1 MKTEFHHSVFL
12 VQNMVIR
19 TDEMLNIVTTL
30 SDDSGLKVTIN
41 ESVKGGLIT
50 GTACT
55 VGGIILGPVGLALG
69 GAVGGF
75 VAYLLGDGKFKPVSN
90 VIMHEMRDEERQ
102 QLATSVRNIVA
113 DLDATDAVQ
122 LMVLINGN
130 AALKGR
136 IGKNSKNS

>member
-1 MKTEFHHSVFL
+1 
-12 VQNMVIR
+12 MVIR
-19 TDEMLNIVTTL
+19 TDEMIHIVTTL

-55 VGGIILGPVGLALG
+55 VGGLILGPVGLALG

-75 VAYLLGDGKFKPVSN
+75 VAYILGDGKFKPVSN
-90 VIMHEMRDEERQ
+90 VIMYDMRDEDRQ
-102 QLATSVRNIVA
+102 KLATAVRNIIA
-113 DLDATDAVQ
+113 DLDAADAVQ

-136 IGKNSKNS
+136 IGTEKSLIVGVA

>member
-1 MKTEFHHSVFL
+1 
-12 VQNMVIR
+12 MVIR
-19 TDEMLNIVTTL
+19 TDEMIHIVTTL

-55 VGGIILGPVGLALG
+55 VGGLILGPVGLALG
-69 GAVGGF
+69 GAIGGF
-75 VAYLLGDGKFKPVSN
+75 VAYVLGDGKFKPVSN
-90 VIMHEMRDEERQ
+90 VIMYDMRDEDRQ
-102 QLATSVRNIVA
+102 KLATAVRNIIA
-113 DLDATDAVQ
+113 DLDAADAVQ

-136 IGKNSKNS
+136 IGMEKRLKLGVA

>member
-1 MKTEFHHSVFL
+1 
-12 VQNMVIR
+12 MVIR
-19 TDEMLNIVTTL
+19 TDEMIHIVTTL

-55 VGGIILGPVGLALG
+55 VGGLILGPVGLALG
-69 GAVGGF
+69 GAIGGF
-75 VAYLLGDGKFKPVSN
+75 VAYVLGDGKFKPVSN
-90 VIMHEMRDEERQ
+90 VIMYDMRDEDRQ
-102 QLATSVRNIVA
+102 KLATAVRNIIA
-113 DLDATDAVQ
+113 DLDAADAVQ

-136 IGKNSKNS
+136 IGTEKSLIVGVA